1 MKGSENNGQYSKIDK
16 STTLKGNVNADSDIR
31 IDGKVEGELITTGK
45 IILGKDAQV
54 KGKIR
59 CANADIEGV
68 FEGELTLSGTLSL
81 KMGSNLQGKVRIQK
95 LIVES
100 GAIFNASCSMHS
112 VEDGVKKLKNV
123 DEKEKQADESVANIL

>member
-1 MKGSENNGQYSKIDK
+1 MKGSDNNGQYSKIDK
-16 STTLKGNVNADSDIR
+16 NTTLKGNINADSDIR
-31 IDGKVEGELITTGK
+31 IDGKVEGEVITTGK

-54 KGKIR
+54 KGKLR

-95 LIVES
+95 LVVES

-112 VEDGVKKLKNV
+112 AEDGVKKLKNV
-123 DEKEKQADESVANIL
+123 EEKEKQADESVANIL

>member
-1 MKGSENNGQYSKIDK
+1 MKGSDNNGQYSKIDK
-16 STTLKGNVNADSDIR
+16 NTTLKGNINADSDIR

-81 KMGSNLQGKVRIQK
+81 KMGSNLQGKVLIQK

-100 GAIFNASCSMHS
+100 GAIFNA
-112 VEDGVKKLKNV
+112 
-123 DEKEKQADESVANIL
+123 

>member
-59 CANADIEGV
+59 CTNADIEGV

-112 VEDGVKKLKNV
+112 AEDEVKKLKNV

>member
-1 MKGSENNGQYSKIDK
+1 MKGSDNNGQYSKIDK
-16 STTLKGNVNADSDIR
+16 NTSLKGNINADSDIR

-68 FEGELTLSGTLSL
+68 FEGELTLSGTLIL
-81 KMGSNLQGKVRIQK
+81 KMGSNLQGKVLIQK

-112 VEDGVKKLKNV
+112 AEDGVKKLKNV
-123 DEKEKQADESVANIL
+123 DEKEKQADEPVANIL

>member
-123 DEKEKQADESVANIL
+123 DEKENQADESVANIL

>member
-1 MKGSENNGQYSKIDK
+1 MKGSDSNGQYSKIDK
-16 STTLKGNVNADSDIR
+16 NTTLKGNVNADSDIR
-31 IDGKVEGELITTGK
+31 IDGRVEGELITTGK
-45 IILGKDAQV
+45 IILGKHAQV

-59 CANADIEGV
+59 CSNADIEGV
-68 FEGELTLSGTLSL
+68 FEGDLTLSGTLSL